1 MEFTERIRQFFFGKH
16 RVKTPT
22 ILQMEATECGAA
34 SLGMVLAYYGKW
46 LPLEKLRQECGVTRD
61 GVNANTSVGYA
72 NSGYTTVAGKLK
84 PIPKIANA
92 INSGTSFMKK
102 QPFFRKAVT
111 TGTKTASEAM
121 TKKIEAEIDAL
132 TK

>member
-22 ILQMEATECGAA
+22 ILQMEATECGAT

-61 GVNANTSVGYA
+61 GVNAKNILRAARRLGCIA
-72 NSGYTTVAGKLK
+72 KGFAGKPEVLR
-84 PIPKIANA
+84 
-92 INSGTSFMKK
+92 KK
-102 QPFFRKAVT
+102 EFPLILF
-111 TGTKTASEAM
+111 
-121 TKKIEAEIDAL
+121 
-132 TK
+132 